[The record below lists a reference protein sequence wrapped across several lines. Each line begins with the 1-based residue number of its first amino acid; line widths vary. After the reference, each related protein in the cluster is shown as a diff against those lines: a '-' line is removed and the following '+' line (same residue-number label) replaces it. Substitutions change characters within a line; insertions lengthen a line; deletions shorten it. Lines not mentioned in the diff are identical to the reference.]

1 MAECPLETIINAD
14 TCDIQLCPECEM
26 LHINLGSITLRMSE
40 AQFAA
45 FAMDISKALFTLRQ
59 REQSRQFKALSIPG
73 SLH

>member
-1 MAECPLETIINAD
+1 MAECELETIINAD

-45 FAMDISKALFTLRQ
+45 FTMDISKALFSLRQ
-59 REQSRQFKALSIPG
+59 REQSRQFTAPAVPG

>member
-1 MAECPLETIINAD
+1 MAECELETIVNAD
-14 TCDIQLCPECEM
+14 TCDIQLCPECQL

-45 FAMDISKALFTLRQ
+45 FTMDISKGLFTLRQ
-59 REQSRQFKALSIPG
+59 REQKQNIPAPAMPG